1 MVLSVLVLGCGDSTG
16 TDTTTFLP
24 GEVYF
29 GTQQYIEYQAG
40 DLPIVLVAP
49 HGGQLTPASIPD
61 RTSGV
66 TTQDR
71 NTQEVVR
78 LFAST
83 LFDRTG
89 HRPHIVINRLH
100 RIKLDANREIGEAAQ
115 GNAAAAAA
123 TAWREFHEFIE
134 AAKDAVVD
142 GLGRGLYIDV
152 HGHGHDIQR
161 LELGYLLSA
170 ADLERSDALLDDTNL
185 VGKSSIRALVG
196 QSSAGFVAL
205 VRGAASMG
213 GLLEPLGYPTVPSP
227 NQPDPGGEPY
237 FTGGYN
243 TARHGSRDGGTI
255 SAMQIEMH
263 FVGARDTEASRAAFA
278 AALAEALEVYMAAH
292 FQVNLLSP
300 RPGALA
306 WR

>member
-1 MVLSVLVLGCGDSTG
+1 MVLSVSVLGCGDSTG
-16 TDTTTFLP
+16 IDATYLP

-29 GTQQYIEYQAG
+29 GAQQYIEYQAG

-89 HRPHIVINRLH
+89 HQPHIVINRLH

-115 GNAAAAAA
+115 GNAAAA

-142 GLGRGLYIDV
+142 GFGRGLYIDV

-292 FQVNLLSP
+292 FQVNLFSP